1 MTIRLRHVAPAGAP
15 IRSRDLWT
23 WAKRLASGE
32 NSRASLASAIEKRL
46 GSGAR
51 CYPVSTGRAA
61 LTIILQAL
69 HDIGHSARDEV
80 IVPSY
85 TCFSVAAAVVRA
97 GLTPRVADIVSGT
110 LDYDESRLAQLDT
123 RRTLAI
129 VATNLY
135 GIPNDMP
142 RLASFARARGLFLI
156 DDAAQAL
163 GAKVGGRPSGTWG
176 DAGLFSFDKGKN
188 VPAIDG
194 GVIIAKPGPVAE
206 AIRARVDR
214 LPEPPARDVA
224 RGIVKAAAYAALL
237 APGRY
242 WLPARM
248 PWLGLG
254 RTTFDLHIRLERLSR
269 PLAALAVTMLA
280 HEGEFRAVRR
290 ANSEMLVRGLKDVAG
305 LSFVGG
311 PPGAEEA
318 CLRLPVLVDEPR
330 LRPEVIE
337 AVNRRTGG
345 ATASYPASIADIPG
359 LAGTIDQEPADAA
372 GGRYVA
378 ARIVTLPTHPYVS
391 RSDVRGIISAVR
403 ESLAAA
409 GAPEGNA
416 ARAAAVAR

>member
-1 MTIRLRHVAPAGAP
+1 MTNRFRHVAPAGAP
-15 IRSRDLWT
+15 IRPRDLWT
-23 WAKRLASGE
+23 WSRHLASGE
-32 NSRASLASAIEKRL
+32 DSRVSLASAVERRL
-46 GSGAR
+46 GGAGR

-69 HDIGHSARDEV
+69 RDIGHAGCDEV

-85 TCFSVAAAVVRA
+85 TCFSVPAAVVGA
-97 GLTPRVADIVSGT
+97 GLRPRVADIVPGT
-110 LDYDESRLAQLDT
+110 LDYDGSRLARLDT

-142 RLASFARARGLFLI
+142 RLASFAHAHGLFLI

-163 GAKVGGRPSGTWG
+163 GAEVGGRPSGTWG
-176 DAGLFSFDKGKN
+176 DAGLLSFDKGKN

-194 GVIIAKPGPVAE
+194 GVIVAKPGPVAE
-206 AIRARVDR
+206 AIRARVER
-214 LPEPPARDVA
+214 LPEPPAREIA

-237 APGRY
+237 APQRY

-254 RTTFDLHIRLERLSR
+254 RTIFDPRIRLEKLS
-269 PLAALAVTMLA
+269 PALAALAATMLA
-280 HEGEFRAVRR
+280 HESEFRAARR
-290 ANSEMLVRGLKDVAG
+290 SNSEMLVAGLKDVAG
-305 LSFVGG
+305 LSFVGV
-311 PPGAEEA
+311 PRGADEA

-330 LRPEVIE
+330 RRPEVIE

-345 ATASYPASIADIPG
+345 ATASYPASIADISE
-359 LAGTIDQEPADAA
+359 LAGIIDPGPTDAA
-372 GGRYVA
+372 GGRFVA
-378 ARIVTLPTHPYVS
+378 DRIVTLPTHPYVS
-391 RSDVRGIISAVR
+391 RSDVREIVSAVR
-403 ESLAAA
+403 EALAATE
-409 GAPEGNA
+409 APEGRA